1 MPEGRRGS
9 RRQRPFQT
17 RKRKSVN
24 PLRHFVTPPPLR
36 GGRRRK
42 ALWNDFGDPCGQ
54 PKPSLNC
61 ECQPRR
67 IKSKKRATWSAQLQL
82 RILVRGPVFASTC
95 AAGAAHS
102 HVFSLTSAVCLR
114 PSRSSSGLWGH
125 SPKGD
130 GPSVPLRPQTDIS
143 TLETALWI
151 RHSLHQSVSMT
162 AYLSDMN

>member
-1 MPEGRRGS
+1 MRGRWPEGSESGLSPNHRKGGFGTILVILVINQNRPSILNVSPDAS
-9 RRQRPFQT
+9 RDAT
-17 RKRKSVN
+17 LKT
-24 PLRHFVTPPPLR
+24 LDPPEL
-36 GGRRRK
+36 
-42 ALWNDFGDPCGQ
+42 A
-54 PKPSLNC
+54 S
-61 ECQPRR
+61 
-67 IKSKKRATWSAQLQL
+67 IMSKKRAIWSAQLQL

-114 PSRSSSGLWGH
+114 PSRSTSGVWGH